1 MRCSRYKPPQ
11 NVLPLSFLSLFRRI
25 KMNKQT
31 AVSRLLTGVVVF
43 SPQTDKGFDKTM
55 FERQMSV
62 MRGQVSVFSPSAF
75 SLFPLCPLILFVPF
89 ISYLALLSL
98 SGAPL

>member
-31 AVSRLLTGVVVF
+31 AVWRLLTGVVVF

-62 MRGQVSVFSPSAF
+62 MRGQVSVVSPSAF